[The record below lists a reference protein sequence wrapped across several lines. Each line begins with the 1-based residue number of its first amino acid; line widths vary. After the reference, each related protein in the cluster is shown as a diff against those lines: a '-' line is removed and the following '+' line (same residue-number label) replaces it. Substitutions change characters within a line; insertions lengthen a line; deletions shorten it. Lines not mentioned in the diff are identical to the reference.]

1 MPGLRSLAGCGF
13 CSQSAELCQDHPG
26 ESCPRWHVEHLAS
39 GLSCIRGRTSLA
51 QPGGLRSPGVPDLRL
66 LVAFANA
73 AAVAIDNARLHA
85 EVRALAVT
93 DGLTGLANH
102 RAFSQALEVEVARA
116 GRYGYPVSLVFLD
129 IDSFKLFNDTYGHP
143 AGNVRLIA
151 IAALLRERVREPD
164 LAARYGGEE
173 FAILL
178 PHTPKDGALV
188 LAERIRAAAE
198 ASAPEGRAHGVPVSG
213 YTLSLGVAAFPDD
226 GHTPED
232 LLLAADNA
240 ELAAKRAGKN
250 CVVAAPALIAR

>member
-1 MPGLRSLAGCGF
+1 MHHDHSLGVISLDATRRAAF
-13 CSQSAELCQDHPG
+13 AE
-26 ESCPRWHVEHLAS
+26 A
-39 GLSCIRGRTSLA
+39 
-51 QPGGLRSPGVPDLRL
+51 DLRL

-143 AGNVRLIA
+143 AGNARLIA

-198 ASAPEGRAHGVPVSG
+198 SAYRISPMADGALPTAESALSGDMPYAISHPPISG

-250 CVVAAPALIAR
+250 RVVAAPPLNHAP